1 MMNYFELFD
10 LPVSLLPPQDAVRKK
25 YVELSKLHHP
35 DHSAQADDRAQSKAL
50 EISAEVNKA
59 LKIFNNKQ
67 AVIKYVL
74 ELKGLLQNEEKYV
87 LPPAFLMEMMEINE
101 KVADLGLNPNPQ
113 ERQNVLQQLSRFENE
128 IYQPVATTIE
138 NYQEGV
144 TTQEELLQV
153 KEYYYKQKYLARI
166 YEVLSGLS

>member
-1 MMNYFELFD
+1 MTEPN
-10 LPVSLLPPQDAVRKK
+10 R
-25 YVELSKLHHP
+25 
-35 DHSAQADDRAQSKAL
+35 KAL